1 MNHDRLGHLPEN
13 KRRELARV
21 TQILF
26 EEFEDKLKGK
36 LTPEKKLGRIL
47 KVILFGSYAR
57 GDWVEDRDSG
67 YRSDYDLLII
77 VNNEDFTDLH
87 DYWDKAD
94 ERFIR
99 DLSVTNTLD
108 TPVNFIVHSLM
119 DVNDQLARG
128 RPFFSDIVRDG
139 VVLYEMPGYPFATHK
154 PLSVDVARSEAQ
166 KYFDK
171 WFARADHRFDLAQT
185 AIMKGYAN
193 EAAFDLHQAVERLYH
208 CTLLVLT
215 LYSPKSHRIN
225 VLRSHAENLD
235 ARLMQVWPRDTRFSR
250 RAFSRLRRA
259 YVEARYSSE
268 YEITPEEIVWLVE
281 RVKLLQET
289 VATICS
295 ERLRVGPE
303 SYSL

>member
-36 LTPEKKLGRIL
+36 LTPEKRLGRIL

-99 DLSVTNTLD
+99 DLSVTNTLE

-119 DVNDQLARG
+119 EVNDQLARG
-128 RPFFSDIVRDG
+128 RPFFSDIARDG
-139 VVLYEMPGYPFATHK
+139 QMLYEMPGFPLAAPR
-154 PLSVDVARSEAQ
+154 PLSADDIRAEAQ
-166 KYFDK
+166 RHFDH
-171 WFARADHRFDLAQT
+171 WFRLA
-185 AIMKGYAN
+185 
-193 EAAFDLHQAVERLYH
+193 LHA
-208 CTLLVLT
+208 
-215 LYSPKSHRIN
+215 
-225 VLRSHAENLD
+225 
-235 ARLMQVWPRDTRFSR
+235 
-250 RAFSRLRRA
+250 
-259 YVEARYSSE
+259 
-268 YEITPEEIVWLVE
+268 
-281 RVKLLQET
+281 VKLAET
-289 VATICS
+289 SIANNVPPRCGIHAAPGRRTRI
-295 ERLRVGPE
+295 
-303 SYSL
+303 SLHAARF